1 MGSNK
6 YWCIGHRVFS
16 RRAVIV
22 IVSVYR
28 LRGAEEKERRKDKG
42 NSKEQ
47 RETHQTWT
55 AARPDIDALEV
66 ALACG
71 RFLFCW
77 RLE

>member
-1 MGSNK
+1 VGLK
-6 YWCIGHRVFS
+6 RKK
-16 RRAVIV
+16 
-22 IVSVYR
+22 
-28 LRGAEEKERRKDKG
+28 EEKKKG

-47 RETHQTWT
+47 RETHQTGT